1 MKHKIRTASLAF
13 ALAFCLSIGF
23 AACDKGAGNTNGGS
37 EAEHQTE
44 PLGEHKHVYTTKS
57 ACDLCGEE
65 WHATETD
72 AYTFTP
78 IVRDGVDGYDVMFG
92 EWKQSTI
99 DPETGRFSVTT
110 ICGKPYEG
118 EELVLPCVHEGK
130 PVISVGYYHS
140 CSSATVK
147 KITIPD
153 SVFSFG
159 TPQVEGAFPFCV
171 SLEEL
176 VLPYEPNLGSVTG
189 STDALPLSFSALFGN
204 YEGMSTPIS
213 QNFQDGALYI
223 GDYLIYARSVAGRTF
238 TVKEGTKGIA
248 AGACDMYDS
257 VIEEIRIPDSVTE
270 IGDGAFMFHSNVEN
284 VSPLKKVVFG
294 ENSNLKKIDSMAF
307 YGCWS
312 LTEIDLPDGLE
323 EIGGEAFERC
333 ISLSEIR
340 IPDSVRRVGLN
351 AFFNTAYESENIR
364 SSLYE
369 YNIQGDEVYN
379 GNCLIKVNP
388 DFEGHYTVREGTTA
402 IAGGAFRG
410 CLGVTSVTLPEDLTA
425 IEAGLF
431 VACAIESIELPKSV
445 KSIGASAFENC
456 QFLTSITI
464 PEGVTEIGATAFQ
477 KCTALES
484 VTIPK
489 SVRRIGAN
497 AFGSCKLSETLVIPD
512 GVENIGSN
520 AFGMCEG
527 VKKIVL
533 PNSVRQIAHMAFYV
547 GGPLTEIEFHGTVAE
562 WMKILTSEY
571 GNYSIPETI
580 EEAGT
585 ENLISSTADYTIVCT
600 DGTIA
605 SDGTVTR
612 K

>member
-1 MKHKIRTASLAF
+1 MKKFLAIFLAACMCFSLA
-13 ALAFCLSIGF
+13 
-23 AACDKGAGNTNGGS
+23 ACGSDGNPSGTEGGS
-37 EAEHQTE
+37 EEEQQKT
-44 PLGEHKHVYTTKS
+44 PLGEHSHVYTTKS
-57 ACDLCGEE
+57 KCDLCGEE

-72 AYTFTP
+72 AYTFMP
-78 IVRDGVDGYDVMFG
+78 IVLDGVDGYDVMFG
-92 EWKQSTI
+92 EYVELTQI
-99 DPETGRFSVTT
+99 LDEFGRLVYGDPVTK
-110 ICGKPYEG
+110 GKPYE
-118 EELVLPCVHEGK
+118 EEEIVLPCVHEGK

-213 QNFQDGALYI
+213 QNYQDGALYI

-270 IGDGAFMFHSNVEN
+270 IGNGAFSFPYVILGEHE
-284 VSPLKKVVFG
+284 SPKKVVFG
-294 ENSNLKKIDSMAF
+294 ENSNLKRIDSLAF

-323 EIGGEAFERC
+323 TIGGAAFERC

-340 IPDSVRRVGLN
+340 IPDSVRRVGSN
-351 AFFNTAYESENIR
+351 AFLDTAYESENIR

-379 GNCLIKVNP
+379 GNCLVKVNP

-431 VACAIESIELPKSV
+431 VGCAIESIELPKSV
-445 KSIGASAFENC
+445 KSIGASAFEGC

-464 PEGVTEIGATAFQ
+464 PEGVTEIGMWAFRGCDSLNSITIPEGVTEIGNAAICGAFQ
-477 KCTALES
+477 
-484 VTIPK
+484 
-489 SVRRIGAN
+489 
-497 AFGSCKLSETLVIPD
+497 
-512 GVENIGSN
+512 
-520 AFGMCEG
+520 
-527 VKKIVL
+527 KIVL
-533 PNSVRQIAHMAFYV
+533 PRSLRGLGWGALDSS
-547 GGPLTEIEFHGTVAE
+547 GLTEIEFRGTVDE
-562 WMKILTSEY
+562 WFNIIVKEGYNQKTIRDVGL
-571 GNYSIPETI
+571 NYV
-580 EEAGT
+580 
-585 ENLISSTADYTIVCT
+585 ISSEADYTIVCT

-605 SDGTVTR
+605 KDGTVTR